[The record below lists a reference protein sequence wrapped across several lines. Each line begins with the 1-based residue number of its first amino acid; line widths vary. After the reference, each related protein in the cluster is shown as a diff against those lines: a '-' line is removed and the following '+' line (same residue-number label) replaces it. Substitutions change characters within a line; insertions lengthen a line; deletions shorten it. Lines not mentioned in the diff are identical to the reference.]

1 MRFESYRRWVLLV
14 VILLLEAAAGSPSL
28 AQGVDVHAGS
38 RPLSESTAMLMFGVS
53 LVLIGVTLHRRN
65 KASSNRV
72 VYRPSRQL
80 SVRLNDR

>member
-1 MRFESYRRWVLLV
+1 MRFESYKRWLLFV
-14 VILLLEAAAGSPSL
+14 VIFLVEAATSSASV

-53 LVLIGVTLHRRN
+53 LVLIGGILHRRN